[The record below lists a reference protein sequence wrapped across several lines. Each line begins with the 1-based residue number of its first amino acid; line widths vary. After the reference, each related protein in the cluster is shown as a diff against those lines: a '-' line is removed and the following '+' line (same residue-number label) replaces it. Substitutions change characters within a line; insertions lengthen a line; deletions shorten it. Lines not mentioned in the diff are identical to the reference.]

1 MKKRILSILL
11 CFCMVLS
18 LLPVPVLA
26 ATHTLTVTG
35 GEEGTDYQWGGN
47 IYTTYGELYIAENV
61 LVILTSKEL
70 TITGDTKN
78 QAGFKDAISIN
89 SGVTANLTL
98 NGVNL
103 VSSSSSAG
111 VTIAPGGTL
120 NLTLQ
125 GTNTFTQNPGSDFR
139 NCPAIRVPEGAS
151 LTVTDKSTGSLT
163 SSTSNGSAVIGGYNW
178 ENCGTVTINGGIFDL
193 SATGAENV
201 DYIGGPAIGPGAY
214 GRNGTITING
224 GYIKA
229 YSQWGAA
236 IGSGYNVVMGQIGQ
250 QNETISINGGTVVA
264 SSDNTVADGIGGYA
278 KAITGGVTINGGS
291 VSTTVS
297 NTRPKNT
304 GGNNLYKAALTLH
317 DAAEG
322 TLVNS
327 FTAKTASGVSY
338 SYNPKDI
345 VTDSSGRIYVWLPEG
360 STVTKI
366 TAGGTNYTGASVVA
380 MSDSE
385 TEIFYP
391 ENSTIKKYTLTT
403 EINDGRIVTLSDIKC
418 DLTIYDETGASET
431 FQNLPFEKDKN
442 NPSRATVASYE
453 FYTAKTNIQ
462 KINIVL
468 CSGGI
473 SWEKDVEPDKNVWVV
488 NIGARLYKT
497 MLIFRNE
504 AITTDIA
511 VESVTIKQGGTQLD
525 AAKGE
530 FYVPKSISKQT
541 EGYGTMEAY
550 LPENSSSTEVSVK
563 AASLNDGN
571 AITKTGQTIT
581 ADNLTSVLML
591 NKTSSEAVVFTDTLD
606 ISNGNITFED
616 ASGDLKITYS
626 DASGIQQIVT
636 TFFEGKYRIN
646 GSTTINGIKVLSTGG
661 TTLQLVL
668 DNVTIEK
675 KATES
680 NWAYEQNS
688 PPFNI
693 EGESKVSILLVGK
706 NKISSDIR
714 DSRNY
719 SRAAICVKVDAALV
733 IGGDGSL
740 EASTIIS
747 AAWNRASV
755 IGGSGYSDSSSSSVD
770 KCGTIRIEGGDITLN
785 ANKAGISGGYYNGA
799 VSNYGSFTMT
809 GGNLKINSS
818 DNAIGVKDVNITG
831 GTIEVGDKT
840 IYGDSSLSVAGG
852 TIVAGNFNA
861 GGSGSITVTGGTMFN
876 PNGEQTNMNKPAENQ
891 TVLVYPVTA
900 DVSNIYVSNSD
911 VSEAVITDVN
921 YGFKDVKTDDNG
933 VLHLYLPENA
943 NTKATFKGI
952 AYQGSVGAGKD
963 NILTIQCSHEH
974 YTEDGYCTVCGSPQP
989 ANWNEVSSIYEI
1001 SNEGQLEWFS
1011 KLVNGTL
1018 SDKAQNASA
1027 NGKLLKDVTE
1037 GIGFIAIGTNTS
1049 PYTGVF
1055 DGGGH
1060 TITLSIDKGSSSY
1073 QGLFGAVGG
1082 GVTVKNIGVAGTVNG
1097 GAFTAGLIGGSSGS
1111 DTVTIQNCWNEAT
1124 VTGTAENAAGIF
1136 GCNTS
1141 GATISIEN
1149 CYNIG
1154 AVSGNRE
1161 SAGISGW
1168 LGNGAIVTNCYNAST
1183 VSGAD
1188 NGKTFARY
1196 ENATFTNC
1204 YQLDTIGTQDSITA
1218 KTLDAFKSGE
1228 FTYLLNGS
1236 KSETPLTWGQ
1246 IIGINNFPV
1255 FYDGNNT
1262 VYKIDDNTY
1271 SNSIVKLTANNPSNI
1286 TGESADIAV
1295 SGDMGA
1301 TVYYVKSDTQLT
1313 DGNKVEELAKAAQSV
1328 ILQSD
1333 TATISLTNLTEN
1345 TAYTY
1350 YMVAKVGNNYS
1361 KVVSV
1366 NFKTL
1371 LLPPTNSEVT
1381 VDYDNELLKSVAS
1394 NSYTLEY
1401 ALQTGA
1407 TDWKEVTE
1415 QGISL
1420 TTLLNDHS
1428 GTENINLY
1436 LRKKSGESI
1445 SDEFAYA
1452 IPARPDC
1459 NVTELAIDYIN
1470 EIVKMPNT
1478 VKYQFSISSPASW
1491 DLATNGAGSEVSLNS
1506 YISLASTAVES
1517 LNKIYF
1523 RNPATESA
1531 FASKTASV
1539 TIPPR
1544 PDTPVAPLAASITDS
1559 SVTLTVVTGAEY
1571 SKDSTN
1577 WQDSPEFTGLAV
1589 YANHIFY
1596 QRFKATG
1603 NSFSS
1608 AYSTETIKTGKQSI
1622 TGATVSLDKT
1632 NFIYNGKIQMP
1643 TVTVKV
1649 GKKELAEG
1657 TDYTVS
1663 YSNSNG
1669 NANDTTNVGTIT
1681 VTVEAKDSSYL
1692 GTANSKPTY
1701 TIDKATFTPSISGT
1715 TSKEYDGNTTVDS
1728 GLFISLSGIQNNDS
1742 VSATADYAYDNKN
1755 VGNGKA
1761 INASNITLSD
1771 DNGNYTLASKTAT
1784 AKVGTITAKMIDATI
1799 SGDSTHIYDGNAN
1812 YNHTATYTTIG
1823 SDKADVTIK
1832 YDGSATKPV
1841 DVKIKDSN
1849 VEAYAL
1855 TAVINDNNYVLKDML
1870 ETTSFTISPAVINAN
1885 NASKTILYTNTTTQT
1900 AIAANFGINMDGI
1913 FTADGEVNG
1922 SDNILKSVEY
1932 GENVTYTLNS
1942 GLGYSSQ
1949 FATIPIIF
1957 TPNSKNYTLVHV
1969 NLTVSLADKVS
1980 ITTPSA
1986 FTLQFELNADGATY
2000 TATIPAVSDAEYSFN
2015 GTDWNNIN
2023 TKTDVAPGTSVT
2035 GYIRMKET
2043 EDKNASDMISNTQ
2056 TAPILM
2062 VKTPTASPDG
2072 GSFTGSQTVTLAC
2085 ETEGADIYYT
2095 IDGSTP
2101 TNSNTKYTEAFTLSD
2116 TTTVKAMAVK
2126 AGMKNSEVMTVIF
2139 TKNSS
2144 GGNSGGVTIDINTN
2158 VTVLVSSDEG
2168 SVKATV
2174 TVEDNAAILKISDKQ
2189 IEEIASGKTKTGK
2202 IKLDAS
2208 DLKVDTVIVPTE
2220 LVSAANNDSSF
2231 SGLEIILPTGIVTLD
2246 KTALNSVGSKSDVK
2260 ISVDTVSNSK
2270 LTYTQKSML
2279 GTQASSAVI
2288 VDVNVYVGDN
2298 KTSTFNNGKI
2308 QVSVHYTLKSH
2319 EKAENITVWF
2329 IKDDGTIE
2337 PKNGV
2342 YNSTTGYVD
2351 FTVEHLSQYLI
2362 VSFPFTDVAESEWC
2376 YASVAYAYNNG
2387 LFYGTSETSFS
2398 PNAAMTRQMIWMV
2411 LARMDGK
2418 TPADMDEART
2428 LAVENGISDGS
2439 NPISTITREQM
2450 AVILYRYATYK
2461 KYDTTQGGMA
2471 IREFSDYDSISKYAL
2486 TALDWTVNAGLIQGS
2501 NNYVMSSGSATRAQ
2515 VATIL
2520 MRFCQNV
2527 AK

>member
-26 ATHTLTVTG
+26 ASTHTLTVTG
-35 GEEGTDYQWGGN
+35 GVENVDYQWGGK
-47 IYTTYGELYIAENV
+47 IYRIYGESADAQNV
-61 LVILTSKEL
+61 LVILSSKAL
-70 TITGDTKN
+70 TITGDTTG
-78 QAGFKDAISIN
+78 ALEYRDVISIN
-89 SGVTANLTL
+89 NGVTANLTL
-98 NGVNL
+98 SGVKII
-103 VSSSSSAG
+103 SSYYSAG
-111 VTIAPGGTL
+111 ITIAPGGAL

-125 GTNTFTQNPGSDFR
+125 GTNEFKQNRVDEGR
-139 NCPAIRVPEGAS
+139 GYNYPAIRVPEGAS
-151 LTVTDKSTGSLT
+151 LTVTEASTGSLT
-163 SSTSNGSAVIGGYNW
+163 SSTFFGSAGIGGDLA
-178 ENCGTVTINGGIFDL
+178 ENCGNVTINGGIFDL
-193 SATGAENV
+193 TAKGADGIDNQS
-201 DYIGGPAIGPGAY
+201 GPAIGPGR
-214 GRNGTITING
+214 GGNKGTIAING

-229 YSQWGAA
+229 HSDWGAA
-236 IGSGYNVVMGQIGQ
+236 IGSGYWNYYGD
-250 QNETISINGGTVVA
+250 QNEEIKITGGTVVA
-264 SSDNTVADGIGGYA
+264 TTAYPTTDGIGGSGG
-278 KAITGGVTINGGS
+278 KAITGGVTITGGS
-291 VSTTVS
+291 VSTPVR
-297 NTRPKNT
+297 NTRPKNA
-304 GGNNLYKAALTLH
+304 GGNNLYKAVLTLH
-317 DAAEG
+317 DEHGAVAG
-322 TLVNS
+322 TSVS
-327 FTAKTASGVSY
+327 SITAKSKSGAPY
-338 SYNPKDI
+338 SYNSKDI
-345 VTDSSGRIYVWLPEG
+345 KTDSSGTIYVWLPEG

-366 TAGGTNYTGASVVA
+366 IAGGTNYTGASVVA
-380 MSDSE
+380 VNDSE

-403 EINDGRIVTLSDIKC
+403 EINDGRFVTHSDVKC

-442 NPSRATVASYE
+442 NPSRATIAGYE

-462 KINIVL
+462 KINIAL
-468 CSGGI
+468 CSDSSI
-473 SWEKDVEPDKNVWVV
+473 SWEKDVEPDKNIWAV

-541 EGYGTMEAY
+541 DGYGTMEAY
-550 LPENSSSTEVSVK
+550 LPENSGSTEISVK
-563 AASLNDGN
+563 AASLNGGN

-581 ADNLTSVLML
+581 ADNLASILML

-606 ISNGNITFED
+606 ISKGNIVFED
-616 ASGDLKITYS
+616 ANGDLKITYS

-636 TFFEGKYRIN
+636 TFFEGKYRIT

-668 DNVTIEK
+668 DNVSIEK
-675 KATES
+675 EATGS
-680 NWAYEQNS
+680 NWEYEQNS

-693 EGESKVSILLVGK
+693 EGKSKVSILLAGK

-747 AAWNRASV
+747 AGWNRASV
-755 IGGSGYSDSSSSSVD
+755 IGGSGYSESSSSSVD

-818 DNAIGVKDVNITG
+818 DNAIGVKDINITG
-831 GTIEVGDKT
+831 GTIDVGDKT
-840 IYGDSSLSVAGG
+840 IYGDNSLSVDGG

-876 PNGEQTNMNKPAENQ
+876 PSGTQTEMNKTAKNQ
-891 TVLVYPVTA
+891 TVSVYPVTA
-900 DVSNIYVSNSD
+900 DVSNIYGSNSA
-911 VSEAVITDVN
+911 VSDAVITDVN

-933 VLHLYLPENA
+933 VLHLYLPVNA
-943 NTKATFKGI
+943 NTNTTFKGI
-952 AYQGSVGAGKD
+952 AYQGAVSVGKD
-963 NILTIQCSHEH
+963 NILTIPCNHEQ

-989 ANWNEVSSIYEI
+989 AAWNEASSLYEI
-1001 SNEGQLEWFS
+1001 SNAGQLTWFS

-1018 SDKAQNASA
+1018 SGTAQNASA
-1027 NGKLLKDVTE
+1027 NGKLLKDVTA
-1037 GIGFIAIGTNTS
+1037 GSDFKTIGTETT
-1049 PYTGVF
+1049 PYTGTF

-1060 TITLSIDKGSSSY
+1060 TATLSIDKGSSSY

-1082 GVTVKNIGVAGTVNG
+1082 GVTVKNVGAAGTVNG
-1097 GAFTAGLIGGSSGS
+1097 GAFTAGLIGGSSGNVG
-1111 DTVTIQNCWNEAT
+1111 TVTIQNCWNEAT

-1136 GCNTS
+1136 GCNAS
-1141 GATISIEN
+1141 GATITIEN

-1154 AVSGNRE
+1154 AVSGTKE

-1168 LGNGAIVTNCYNAST
+1168 LGNGATVTNCYNAGT
-1183 VSGAD
+1183 VSGAES
-1188 NGKTFARY
+1188 NKTFARY
-1196 ENATFTNC
+1196 DNAKFTNC
-1204 YQLDTIGTQDSITA
+1204 YQLDTIGTQESITA

-1228 FTYLLNGS
+1228 STYLMNGS
-1236 KSETPLTWGQ
+1236 KSEAPLTWGQ
-1246 IIGINNFPV
+1246 IIGKDTYPV

-1271 SNSIVKLTANNPSNI
+1271 SNSLVKLTAGNPSNI

-1295 SGDMGA
+1295 SGDAGA
-1301 TVYYVKSDTQLT
+1301 TVYYIKSDIQLT
-1313 DGNKVEELAKAAQSV
+1313 DGNKVEELATAAKQSV

-1345 TAYTY
+1345 TAYTF

-1371 LLPPTNSEVT
+1371 LLTPTNSEVT
-1381 VDYDNELLKSVAS
+1381 IDYDNELLKSVAN

-1401 ALQTGA
+1401 ALQSGT

-1420 TTLLNDHS
+1420 TTLLDNHG

-1436 LRKKSGESI
+1436 LRKKSGEST

-1452 IPARPDC
+1452 ITARPDC

-1470 EIVKMPNT
+1470 ETVKMPNT
-1478 VKYQFSISSPASW
+1478 VKYQFSVSSPASW
-1491 DLATNGAGSEVSLNS
+1491 DLAANGTGSEVNLNS
-1506 YISLASTAVES
+1506 YISPASTAVGS

-1523 RNPATESA
+1523 RNPATESD

-1544 PDTPVAPLAASITDS
+1544 PDTPVAPSAASITDS

-1571 SKDSTN
+1571 SKDGTN
-1577 WQDSPEFTGLAV
+1577 WQDSPEFTELAA
-1589 YANHIFY
+1589 YTDQTFY
-1596 QRFKATG
+1596 QRFKATE
-1603 NSFSS
+1603 NSFAS
-1608 AYSTETIKTGKQSI
+1608 AYSTKTIKTNKQSI
-1622 TGATVSLDKT
+1622 TSATVSLDIT
-1632 NFIYNGKIQMP
+1632 NFIYNGQSQMP
-1643 TVTVKV
+1643 TVTVKLDE
-1649 GKKELAEG
+1649 KTLIEN

-1669 NANDTTNVGTIT
+1669 NANDTTNVGIIT
-1681 VTVEAKDSSYL
+1681 VTVTAKDGSYL
-1692 GTANSKPTY
+1692 G
-1701 TIDKATFTPSISGT
+1701 
-1715 TSKEYDGNTTVDS
+1715 
-1728 GLFISLSGIQNNDS
+1728 
-1742 VSATADYAYDNKN
+1742 
-1755 VGNGKA
+1755 
-1761 INASNITLSD
+1761 
-1771 DNGNYTLASKTAT
+1771 
-1784 AKVGTITAKMIDATI
+1784 
-1799 SGDSTHIYDGNAN
+1799 
-1812 YNHTATYTTIG
+1812 
-1823 SDKADVTIK
+1823 
-1832 YDGSATKPV
+1832 
-1841 DVKIKDSN
+1841 
-1849 VEAYAL
+1849 
-1855 TAVINDNNYVLKDML
+1855 
-1870 ETTSFTISPAVINAN
+1870 TTSFTISPAVITAN
-1885 NASKTILYTNTTTQT
+1885 NASKTMLYTNTTTQT
-1900 AIAANFGINMDGI
+1900 AIAANFGINMNGM
-1913 FTADGEVNG
+1913 FTADGEVSD

-1932 GENVTYTLNS
+1932 GENVKYTLNS

-1949 FATIPIIF
+1949 FATIPVIF
-1957 TPNSKNYTLVHV
+1957 TPNSKNYTLVNV
-1969 NLTVSLADKVS
+1969 KLTVSLADKVS

-1986 FTLQFELNADGATY
+1986 FTLQFELNADGITY
-2000 TATIPAVSDAEYSFN
+2000 TAIIPAVVDAAYSFN
-2015 GTDWNNIN
+2015 GINWSDIN
-2023 TKTDVAPGTSVT
+2023 TMSDVAPGTSVT

-2043 EDKNASDMISNTQ
+2043 EDKNASDMVSNTQ

-2072 GSFTGSQTVTLAC
+2072 GIFTGSQTVTLAC
-2085 ETEGADIYYT
+2085 RTESANIYYT

-2101 TNSNTKYTEAFTLSD
+2101 TNSSTKYTEAFTLSD
-2116 TTTVKAMAVK
+2116 TTTVKAMAIK
-2126 AGMKNSEVMTVIF
+2126 AGMKNSEIITFIF

-2144 GGNSGGVTIDINTN
+2144 GGNNGGGTTGGGTIDINTN

-2174 TVEDNAAILKISDKQ
+2174 TVKNNTAIVKISDKQ

-2208 DLKVDTVIVPTE
+2208 DLKVDTAIVPSE
-2220 LVSAANNDSSF
+2220 LVSAANSDSSF
-2231 SGLEIILPTGIVTLD
+2231 SGLEVVLPTGIVTLD
-2246 KTALNSVGSKSDVK
+2246 KTALNSVGSKGDLK
-2260 ISVDTVSNSK
+2260 ISIDTVSNSK
-2270 LTYTQKSML
+2270 LTDTQKSVL

-2288 VDVNVYVGDN
+2288 IDVNVYVGDN
-2298 KTSTFNNGKI
+2298 KTSTFNDGKI
-2308 QVSVHYTLKSH
+2308 KVSVHYTLKSH

-2342 YNSTTGYVD
+2342 YNSTTGCVD
-2351 FTVEHLSQYLI
+2351 FTTEHLSQYLI
-2362 VSFPFTDVAESEWC
+2362 VIFPFTDVAESEWC

-2387 LFYGTSETSFS
+2387 LFSGTSETTFS
-2398 PNAAMTRQMIWMV
+2398 PNASMTRQMIWMV

-2418 TPADMDEART
+2418 TPANMDEART
-2428 LAVENGISDGS
+2428 WAVENGISDGS

-2450 AVILYRYATYK
+2450 AVILYRYATYM

-2471 IREFSDYDSISKYAL
+2471 IREFADYNSISEYAM
-2486 TALDWTVNAGLIQGS
+2486 TALNWTVNAGLIQGS
-2501 NNYVMSSGSATRAQ
+2501 NNYVMSSGSTTRAQ